1 MKKEQATGD
10 RGQVTNDPTDPKNE
24 TVSTNPIISLRD
36 SENTDITVMA
46 PGFGSD
52 FVVLIEQNR
61 RHSSATARILRL
73 RHGEKWPED
82 GMLEWDIG
90 IFRVPKSTKQ
100 SIILQSSFL
109 ALCRQIPLCSALSD
123 SLR

>member
-1 MKKEQATGD
+1 MGM
-10 RGQVTNDPTDPKNE
+10 DPARLKGLAINLPFSE
-24 TVSTNPIISLRD
+24 SPLRLFRA

-61 RHSSATARILRL
+61 RHSSATSRILRL
-73 RHGEKWPED
+73 RHGEIWPED

-90 IFRVPKSTKQ
+90 IFRVL
-100 SIILQSSFL
+100 ISS
-109 ALCRQIPLCSALSD
+109 QNPV
-123 SLR
+123 

>member
-1 MKKEQATGD
+1 MQGKPSTES
-10 RGQVTNDPTDPKNE
+10 VTSDITAAYDGTSWGKH
-24 TVSTNPIISLRD
+24 LRA

-61 RHSSATARILRL
+61 RHSSATSRILRL
-73 RHGEKWPED
+73 RHGEIWPED

-90 IFRVPKSTKQ
+90 IFRGPY
-100 SIILQSSFL
+100 
-109 ALCRQIPLCSALSD
+109 
-123 SLR
+123 